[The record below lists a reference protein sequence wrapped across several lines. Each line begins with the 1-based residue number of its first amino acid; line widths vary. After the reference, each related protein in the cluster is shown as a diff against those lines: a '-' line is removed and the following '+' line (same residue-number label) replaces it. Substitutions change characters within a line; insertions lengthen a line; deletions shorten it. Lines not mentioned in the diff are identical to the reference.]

1 MRSYVWVLPLQEG
14 EIRTQVSKGGDH
26 VKILGEDGAYKP
38 RKEASE
44 GTHAANTVILDS

>member
-26 VKILGEDGAYKP
+26 VKILGEDDINEP
-38 RKEASE
+38 RKGA
-44 GTHAANTVILDS
+44 